1 MPIEQDAL
9 TTEERQ
15 DLEQYLK
22 WYQDNGWYG
31 SEARRLA
38 WVDMQRKHQR
48 LEQFEQA
55 LHPPINERTTWTQPT
70 SWHN

>member
-1 MPIEQDAL
+1 MPIELDAL

-15 DLEQYLK
+15 DWEQYLK

-31 SEARRLA
+31 NEARRLA
-38 WVDMQRKHQR
+38 WVDMLRGHQR

-55 LHPPINERTTWTQPT
+55 PQA
-70 SWHN
+70 S